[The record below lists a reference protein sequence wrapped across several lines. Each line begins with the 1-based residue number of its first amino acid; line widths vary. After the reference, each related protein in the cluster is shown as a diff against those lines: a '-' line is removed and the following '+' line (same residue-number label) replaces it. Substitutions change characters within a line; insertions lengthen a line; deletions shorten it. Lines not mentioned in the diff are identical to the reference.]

1 MCVSLWMPRVLGFL
15 FYLVTFGNFELELRD
30 VCLTSLNVLSQ
41 ELWVGSGLEKRK
53 IHNEG

>member
-30 VCLTSLNVLSQ
+30 VCLSSLNVLSQ